1 MAVHLHLLPNGRV
14 LSWGR
19 FGDPQIWDP
28 ASGAFTPAPIAT
40 DIFCAGHAFL
50 ADGRLLVAGGHI
62 SDNHGLPAA
71 NLFDPA
77 GDSWTPVPPMAHGRW
92 YPTATTLGDGRVL
105 VLAGQ
110 DQGGLDVAEPEIW
123 NGSAWTA
130 LPGAS
135 RVIPFYPR
143 TSWRRTDSCSTRGSC
158 PSRPT
163 STPPAEARGRRW
175 RTATMGGATTAR
187 R

>member
-1 MAVHLHLLPNGRV
+1 MTVRYAVAGSAESGDLTLTAGASGGAAAVTRLVTLTAGTVDLSYQGQPVAQAASGGTCPPPASTVPEPAASTGEWGAPFPWPVVAVHLHLLPDGRV

-71 NLFDPA
+71 NLFDP
-77 GDSWTPVPPMAHGRW
+77 
-92 YPTATTLGDGRVL
+92 
-105 VLAGQ
+105 
-110 DQGGLDVAEPEIW
+110 
-123 NGSAWTA
+123 
-130 LPGAS
+130 
-135 RVIPFYPR
+135 
-143 TSWRRTDSCSTRGSC
+143 
-158 PSRPT
+158 
-163 STPPAEARGRRW
+163 GRR
-175 RTATMGGATTAR
+175 
-187 R
+187 